1 MDRIESCILAE
12 LQNNARLS
20 NKELAG
26 RVGLSPSSCLERV
39 RRLTERGVI
48 RGAHVEVDPSALG
61 ITLQAFVGIR
71 LRKHS
76 KAEILGFH
84 DYLLCL
90 PEVIALW
97 HVSGDHDYLVQVA
110 VRDSD
115 HLRDVA
121 LDSLTS
127 RPEVEHLETS
137 LIFEYQRK
145 FALPDLQGE

>member
-1 MDRIESCILAE
+1 MDRIESCILTE

-20 NKELAG
+20 NKELAA

-48 RGAHVEVDPSALG
+48 RGSHIEVEPAALG
-61 ITLQAFVGIR
+61 ITLQAFVSIR

-76 KAEILGFH
+76 KEEILGFH
-84 DYLLCL
+84 DYLLGL
-90 PEVIALW
+90 AEVTALW
-97 HVSGDHDYLVQVA
+97 HVSGAHDYLVQVA

-115 HLRDVA
+115 HLRDMA

-127 RPEVEHLETS
+127 RPEVDHLETS
-137 LIFEYQRK
+137 LIFEHQRK
-145 FALPDLQGE
+145 PVLPGLPD